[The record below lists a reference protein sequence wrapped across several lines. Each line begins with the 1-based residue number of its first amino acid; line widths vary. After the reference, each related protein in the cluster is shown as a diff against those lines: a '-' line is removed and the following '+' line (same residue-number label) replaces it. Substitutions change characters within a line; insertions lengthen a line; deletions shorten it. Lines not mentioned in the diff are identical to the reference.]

1 MEKDFWLERW
11 EREEIG
17 FHQDEVNPYLRQ
29 YWQELH
35 LARDS
40 VVFVPHSWLAHRY
53 QRAWPNSDGW
63 QEIVTDGRV

>member
-17 FHQDEVNPYLRQ
+17 FHQNEVNPYLRQ

-40 VVFVPHSWLAHRY
+40 VVFVPLCLRRPWGFYENGVGVACRNV
-53 QRAWPNSDGW
+53 RF
-63 QEIVTDGRV
+63 T